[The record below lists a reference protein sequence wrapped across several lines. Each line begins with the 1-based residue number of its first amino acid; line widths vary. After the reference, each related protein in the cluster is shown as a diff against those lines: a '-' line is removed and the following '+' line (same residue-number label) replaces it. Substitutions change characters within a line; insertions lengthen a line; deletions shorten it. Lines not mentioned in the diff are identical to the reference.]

1 MDCKLSTSVVSEI
14 QLIKSIIYYT
24 TFYIIIYTILL
35 NLYQKQGA
43 IIGSKTS
50 FCVTNIFT
58 YDLPL

>member
-14 QLIKSIIYYT
+14 QLIKNIIYYT

-43 IIGSKTS
+43 IIGS
-50 FCVTNIFT
+50 
-58 YDLPL
+58 

>member
-14 QLIKSIIYYT
+14 QLIKNIIYYT

-43 IIGSKTS
+43 IIGSKPS

-58 YDLPL
+58 YDFP

>member
-14 QLIKSIIYYT
+14 IQLIKNIIYYT

-58 YDLPL
+58 

>member
-14 QLIKSIIYYT
+14 QLIKNIIYYT

-43 IIGSKTS
+43 IIGSKPS

-58 YDLPL
+58 YDLP

>member
-14 QLIKSIIYYT
+14 QLIKNIIYYT

-50 FCVTNIFT
+50 FSVTNIFT

>member
-43 IIGSKTS
+43 IIGSKNK
-50 FCVTNIFT
+50 FLCHKLFYI
-58 YDLPL
+58 

>member
-14 QLIKSIIYYT
+14 QLIKNIIYYT

-50 FCVTNIFT
+50 LCVTNIFT